1 MHPQPHFKTLLKL
14 STVAVVLS
22 LGLLFGL
29 SALAVNGQAVAAP
42 AVQATATLV
51 GAQAV
56 GAKGGVFN
64 CGGWT
69 VEVPA
74 NVVPDGGLIH
84 CGAFNP
90 DKAPAG
96 PTGYT
101 LLRHTINVNIYDNK
115 GQWIT
120 NFNPPLTFCYP
131 YNDAE
136 LLAAGGDVRN
146 FNVLTAPINGIWSV
160 LLPSVTPGTKQV
172 CARTNHLTLFD
183 LAVSGSPVSNPFP
196 VATAGPASAATTSST
211 TTYLTFAY
219 SYKHVVQ
226 RGDTL
231 FHIALTYK
239 TSVYAIQLANNLPS
253 TYIYVGQVLLI
264 PTNTAYTGTIV
275 AAPTQ
280 SFLVKATATSV
291 GTRPQTYTV
300 KAGDNLF
307 RIALKYN
314 TTVVAIQAANGLTS
328 TYIYVGQ
335 VLIIP
340 NK

>member
-1 MHPQPHFKTLLKL
+1 MRQQLHIKSFLKL
-14 STVAVVLS
+14 STVVIILS
-22 LGLLFGL
+22 LGVLFGL
-29 SALAVNGQAVAAP
+29 TSLAMTGQAAAAP
-42 AVQATATLV
+42 AIQATATLA
-51 GAQAV
+51 GAQAL
-56 GAKGGVFN
+56 GSKGGVFN
-64 CGGWT
+64 CAGWT

-74 NVVPDGGLIH
+74 NVVPDGGLLH

-131 YNDAE
+131 YTDAE
-136 LLAAGGDVRN
+136 LVAAGGDVRN

-172 CARTNHLTLFD
+172 CARSNHLTLFD
-183 LAVSGSPVSNPFP
+183 LALSGSPVSSLAP
-196 VATAGPASAATTSST
+196 AATSVSSST
-211 TTYLTFAY
+211 TTTAYISFAY

-226 RGDTL
+226 SGDTL
-231 FHIALTYK
+231 FRIALKYN
-239 TSVYAIQLANNLPS
+239 TSVYAIQLANNLAS
-253 TYIYVGQVLLI
+253 TYIYVGQSLLI
-264 PTNTAYTGTIV
+264 PTNTQYSGTV
-275 AAPTQ
+275 VLATP
-280 SFLVKATATSV
+280 SFLVKPTVVATAKT
-291 GTRPQTYTV
+291 TYIV

-307 RIALKYN
+307 RISLKYN
-314 TTVVAIQAANGLTS
+314 TTVAAIQTANGLTS

-340 NK
+340 GK

>member
-1 MHPQPHFKTLLKL
+1 MRQKFHFKSVIKL
-14 STVAVVLS
+14 STVAVILS
-22 LGLLFGL
+22 LGLLLGL
-29 SALAVNGQAVAAP
+29 SSLSMTGRAAAAP
-42 AVQATATLV
+42 AIQATATLV
-51 GAQAV
+51 GAQAL

-96 PTGYT
+96 PAGYT

-131 YNDAE
+131 YTDTE
-136 LLAAGGDVRN
+136 LVAAGSDVRN
-146 FNVLTAPINGIWSV
+146 FNILTAPINGIWSV
-160 LLPSVTPGTKQV
+160 LLPAVTPGTKQV
-172 CARTNHLTLFD
+172 CARTNHVTLFD
-183 LAVSGSPVSNPFP
+183 LALSGSQAINLTPVS
-196 VATAGPASAATTSST
+196 ASASSNT
-211 TTYLTFAY
+211 NTTYLTFAY

-231 FHIALTYK
+231 FQIALKYN
-239 TSVYAIQLANNLPS
+239 TSVYAIQLANGLSS
-253 TYIYVGQVLLI
+253 TYIYVGQALLI
-264 PTNTAYTGTIV
+264 PTNTQYTGTTTTILIV
-275 AAPTQ
+275 APTTPV
-280 SFLVKATATSV
+280 VKITSV
-291 GTRPQTYTV
+291 AVKPTTYV
-300 KAGDNLF
+300 VQAGDNLF
-307 RIALKYN
+307 RISLKYN
-314 TTVVAIQAANGLTS
+314 TTVAAIQAANGLTS
-328 TYIYVGQ
+328 TYIFVGQ

-340 NK
+340 K